1 MVLLDAAGVIG
12 RNALLY
18 NFKEEAIDMAER
30 KGLLVLLFLCLVF
43 VLSACGGGAA
53 KNADK
58 GTVEKETVLS
68 SEEEAARVAN
78 SKLELV
84 FLYPP
89 SGTEEIFMSRFG
101 DRLQKKFPQYKLTF
115 IPRQSDNYAAL
126 LGSKQPID
134 IMIVSLNTT
143 GTYLT
148 GMGLESDISD
158 LIKKYNYDL
167 TKIEPSL
174 IEIQRRMANGGIYG
188 LPYTPGAMTFLYNKD
203 LFDKFGVPYPR
214 DGMTW
219 DEVYELARRMTRTD
233 GGIQY
238 KGIAFGFASVI
249 RSNQLSAPYF
259 DPKTNKAMFTADA
272 FVQSFTNIARFYK
285 IPGMELPNNKYS
297 EQADQFL
304 KDQTVAMMIHTG
316 GYVTRAA
323 EALKNWDIA
332 TIPTLKEKPGVSL
345 QAGPDY
351 MYITNR
357 SAQRDAAFQVLSYI
371 TSEEYQEWM
380 AGNLAFVPVLKES
393 KKAMQSFG
401 ANLPGIQGK
410 NVQALIQSYAPM
422 SLASPFT
429 ANANSEMNNALNAF
443 SAGKDVNTAL
453 REAAE
458 RVDKLIE
465 QEMKK

>member
-1 MVLLDAAGVIG
+1 MAGKKRMLYCLIGSMVLL
-12 RNALLY
+12 
-18 NFKEEAIDMAER
+18 
-30 KGLLVLLFLCLVF
+30 
-43 VLSACGGGAA
+43 LSACGGGSATKTDPGA
-53 KNADK
+53 
-58 GTVEKETVLS
+58 GGKEAPLTP
-68 SEEEAARVAN
+68 EAEAARVAN
-78 SKLELV
+78 SKLELT

-89 SGTEEIFMSRFG
+89 SGTEELFMARFG
-101 DRLQKKFPQYKLTF
+101 EQIKKKFPQYTLKF

-134 IMIVSLNTT
+134 IMIVALNTT

-167 TKIEPSL
+167 NKIEPSL

-188 LPYTPGAMTFLYNKD
+188 LPYTPGAMTFLFNKD

-214 DGMTW
+214 DNMTW
-219 DEVYELARRMTRTD
+219 DELYELARRMTRTD
-233 GGIQY
+233 GGVQY

-259 DPKTNKAMFTADA
+259 DPKTNKAMFTDDR
-272 FVQSFTNIARFYK
+272 FVQSFANIARFYK

-297 EQADQFL
+297 EQADLFL

-316 GYVTRAA
+316 GYVTRTA

-332 TIPTLKEKPGVSL
+332 AIPMLKEKPGVGL

-357 SAQRDAAFQVLSYI
+357 SAQRDAAFQVLTYI

-380 AGNLAFVPVLKES
+380 TRNLAFVPVLKDA

-401 ANLPGIQGK
+401 ASVPGIQGK
-410 NVQALIQSYAPM
+410 NVQALIQAYAPM

-458 RVDKLIE
+458 RLDKLIE

>member
-1 MVLLDAAGVIG
+1 MAG
-12 RNALLY
+12 
-18 NFKEEAIDMAER
+18 R
-30 KGLLVLLFLCLVF
+30 KGLLFLLMGCTLL
-43 VLSACGGGAA
+43 LLPACGGSSTNKSDPGAA
-53 KNADK
+53 
-58 GTVEKETVLS
+58 GKEAPLTPAA
-68 SEEEAARVAN
+68 EAARVAN

-89 SGTEEIFMSRFG
+89 SGTDELFMSRFG
-101 DRLQKKFPQYKLTF
+101 EQIQKKFPQYTLKF

-126 LGSKQPID
+126 LGGKQPID
-134 IMIVSLNTT
+134 IMIAALNST

-167 TKIEPSL
+167 NKIEPTM

-188 LPYTPGAMTFLYNKD
+188 LPYTTGAMAFLYNKD
-203 LFDKFGVPYPR
+203 LFDKFGVQYPR
-214 DGMTW
+214 DNMTW
-219 DEVYELARRMTRTD
+219 DDLYELARRMTRTD
-233 GGIQY
+233 GGISY
-238 KGIAFGFASVI
+238 RGIVIGFAHVI

-259 DPKTNKAMFTADA
+259 DPKTNKALFTDDR

-297 EQADQFL
+297 EQADLFL
-304 KDQTVAMMIHTG
+304 KEQRVAMMIHTG
-316 GYVTRAA
+316 GYVPRTA

-332 TIPTLKEKPGVSL
+332 AVPTLKEKPGVSL

-357 SAQRDAAFQVLSYI
+357 SAQRDAAFQVLAYI

-380 AGNLAFVPVLKES
+380 ARNLAFSPVLKDS
-393 KKAMQSFG
+393 KKVMQNFG
-401 ANLPGIQGK
+401 ANIPGIQGK
-410 NVQALIQSYAPM
+410 NVQALIQPHAPM
-422 SLASPFT
+422 ALATPFT
-429 ANANSEMNNALNAF
+429 ANANTEMNNALNAF

-458 RVDKLIE
+458 RIDKLIE